1 MCIRDSV
8 LTNQNYELLKLAGK
22 SKTDTIGVTLTRT
35 HTYAQGLGSRYIL
48 LEIKNVTSIPKAV
61 LLDGQTIPVSFLTES
76 PLKAKTAYYDLPNFQ
91 LSIPFDWDCNKT
103 ASVQIIRADL
113 GILTSVV
120 PSAQDALVV
129 YPNPARDF
137 GAVNLQIIAPTTD
150 DYPIEVIDILGT
162 LVYKHSLGNLTQ
174 YQQTHHSLPSTPQ
187 KGIFTVLLRNT
198 KGEVTTQKMMIL

>member
-1 MCIRDSV
+1 MCIRDRPNSDFTIFHDKGTDANV

-91 LSIPFDWDCNKT
+91 LSIPFDWDCNKA
-103 ASVQIIRADL
+103 ASVQIL
-113 GILTSVV
+113 
-120 PSAQDALVV
+120 
-129 YPNPARDF
+129 
-137 GAVNLQIIAPTTD
+137 
-150 DYPIEVIDILGT
+150 
-162 LVYKHSLGNLTQ
+162 SLI
-174 YQQTHHSLPSTPQ
+174 H
-187 KGIFTVLLRNT
+187 I
-198 KGEVTTQKMMIL
+198 